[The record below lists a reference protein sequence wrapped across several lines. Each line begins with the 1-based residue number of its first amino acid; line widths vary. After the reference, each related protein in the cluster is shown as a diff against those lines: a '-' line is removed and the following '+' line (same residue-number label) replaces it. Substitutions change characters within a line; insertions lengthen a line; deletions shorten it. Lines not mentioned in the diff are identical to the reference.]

1 MAHFAKLD
9 SNNVVVSIHIIHN
22 SVIGDVEDGQHNNEQ
37 IGIDFLISSKGVG
50 WYKQTSYNN
59 NFRKKFAAVWDTYDT
74 TNKVFL
80 RAQPS

>member
-37 IGIDFLISSKGVG
+37 IGIDFLISSKVLAGINRRVITTILG
-50 WYKQTSYNN
+50 KNLRRLEIHTIPQTM
-59 NFRKKFAAVWDTYDT
+59 
-74 TNKVFL
+74 FL
-80 RAQPS
+80 